1 MSHTN
6 HVNMDDDD
14 SYTGSEVSTAATD
27 PLDDFLA
34 RYTASFN
41 PEYCI
46 KLRKSVASVSIRA
59 NRYSGGYRD
68 RWAFVVK
75 PSDEERQKW
84 LHKLTLEPAYC
95 IARVSTAKLK
105 VWDILRLQVVA
116 QYDWEYQRP
125 SLQWKVTSKWSRS
138 AGKLGR
144 REKLRSTRLPSVE
157 LHPHWR
163 VDLHM
168 PEVEGQL
175 GLGNGGEAV
184 SVDKGHCHITVPKM
198 EMVVSLDTIGRDTR
212 SLLRRV
218 RGRLQN
224 KVPDSHRGIRPAET
238 DVCSPEPS
246 WPVAEAATA
255 QLTAAS
261 GADDVAAAPL
271 QKSWWARQ
279 RQDYQEASFG
289 SHWAAPQSRPDA
301 VWIYPPSTGSS
312 TKQLSSSTEAP
323 WKPFVGHVRSAVHR
337 VANQLQSD
345 GRQAHLR
352 TGQSS

>member
-1 MSHTN
+1 MN
-6 HVNMDDDD
+6 DDD

-27 PLDDFLA
+27 PLDDFLT

-41 PEYCI
+41 PEYCL
-46 KLRKSVASVSIRA
+46 KLRKSVGVVSIRA
-59 NRYSGGYRD
+59 NRYLAGYRD

-95 IARVSTAKLK
+95 IARLSTAKLK

-125 SLQWKVTSKWSRS
+125 SLQWKVTSKWSRGP
-138 AGKLGR
+138 GKLGR
-144 REKLRSTRLPSVE
+144 REKLRSARLPSVE

-212 SLLRRV
+212 SLLQRM

-224 KVPDSHRGIRPAET
+224 KVPDSYWGSGAAET
-238 DVCSPEPS
+238 DDCSPEPS
-246 WPVAEAATA
+246 APAAEAATA

-261 GADDVAAAPL
+261 GADEVATAPL

-279 RQDYQEASFG
+279 RQEYQEARVG
-289 SHWAAPQSRPDA
+289 SYWAAPQSRPNA
-301 VWIYPPSTGSS
+301 VWIYPSS
-312 TKQLSSSTEAP
+312 KGPGAKEPSSSTDAP
-323 WKPFVGHVRSAVHR
+323 WKPFVGHVRSTVDR
-337 VANQLQSD
+337 LANQLQS
-345 GRQAHLR
+345 GVRQALSR
-352 TGQSS
+352 RDQSS